1 MLSIGKMVAG
11 AEDYYL
17 GIVAHGKEEYYTG
30 TGEAPG
36 NWMGSGTAALGL
48 RGEVAPGRPPG
59 DLGRGLTPG
68 RLATRRQARG
78 LVSGVG
84 VRPHLLGP
92 QVGLGAVGTQ
102 RLGDL
107 GRRPGRS

>member
-17 GIVAHGKEEYYTG
+17 GIVAQGKEEYYTG

-36 NWMGSGTAALGL
+36 KWMGSGTGALGL
-48 RGEVAPGRPPG
+48 RGEVAPD
-59 DLGRGLTPG
+59 DLRAILAGISPQDGSPLAPRRG
-68 RLATRRQARG
+68 G
-78 LVSGVG
+78 LGSGVG
-84 VRPHLLGP
+84 IRPHLLGA
-92 QVGLGAVGTQ
+92 QVRLGAVGAE

-107 GRRPGRS
+107 GRRPGGP